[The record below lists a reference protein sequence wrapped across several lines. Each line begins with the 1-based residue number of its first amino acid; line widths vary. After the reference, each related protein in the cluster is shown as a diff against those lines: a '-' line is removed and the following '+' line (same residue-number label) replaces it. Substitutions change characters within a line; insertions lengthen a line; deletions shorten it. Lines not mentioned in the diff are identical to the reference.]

1 VVKALAIAM
10 PKALIVGAGIGGLAA
25 AVALRRAG
33 WTVRIVERAASPREL
48 GFALLLAPNA
58 MYALGELGLGDA
70 VRHGGCVATSGDM
83 RRPDGTLL
91 RRFDIASVR
100 MLLDEDTVCILR
112 PVLHGLL
119 LDAVGLSSIELESA
133 AVGFVTHGDGIRL
146 TLADG
151 RTADGQILIGADGVA
166 SAIRSQLHP
175 GEPAPRA
182 SGLLAIR
189 GVARDVV
196 THLAGASGAQYF
208 GRGVEAGIARAGERE
223 VYWYLSI
230 KAAHFDERW
239 DAMTV
244 AERCAVQFHEPF
256 RAIVGATPP
265 EDLRLDELLERDPIN
280 PWGRGPVTLLGDAA
294 HPMLPHAGQ
303 GAAQALEDAVVL
315 GSSLR
320 DIEDPS
326 EIDAGLRHYE
336 RVRMPRTRA
345 VVALAKRNA
354 RMGSIDNAVGC
365 WMRDQIIRVIPQA
378 VILKSLVAL
387 GKPPR

>member
-1 VVKALAIAM
+1 M
-10 PKALIVGAGIGGLAA
+10 PKALVIGAGIGGLAA

-33 WTVRIVERAASPREL
+33 WNVRIFERAASPREL

-58 MYALGELGLGDA
+58 MHALGELGLGDA
-70 VRHGGCVATSGDM
+70 VRHGGFVATSGEM
-83 RRPDGTLL
+83 RRPDGTVL
-91 RRFDIASVR
+91 RRFDVASVR

-112 PVLHGLL
+112 PVLHGAL
-119 LDAVGLSSIELESA
+119 LDAVGLSSIDLESA
-133 AVGFVTHGDGIRL
+133 ASGFVTHPDGVRL
-146 TLADG
+146 KLADG
-151 RTADGQILIGADGVA
+151 RSAEGQILVGADGVA
-166 SAIRSQLHP
+166 SAMRTQLHP
-175 GEPAPRA
+175 AERPPRP

-196 THLAGASGAQYF
+196 AYLGGASGAQYF
-208 GRGVEAGIARAGERE
+208 GHGFEAGLARAGERE

-230 KAAHFDERW
+230 KAAHFDEPRGPM
-239 DAMTV
+239 AV
-244 AERCAVQFHEPF
+244 AEHCAAQFHEPF
-256 RAIVGATPP
+256 RAIVRATPR
-265 EDLRLDELLERDPIN
+265 EDLRLDELFERDPIS
-280 PWGRGPVTLLGDAA
+280 PWGHGAVTLLGDAA

-320 DIEDPS
+320 DVDEQPSIE
-326 EIDAGLRHYE
+326 AALRRYE
-336 RVRMPRTRA
+336 RVRIPRTHA

-365 WMRDQIIRVIPQA
+365 WMRDQIIRFIPQA

>member
-1 VVKALAIAM
+1 MA
-10 PKALIVGAGIGGLAA
+10 
-25 AVALRRAG
+25 
-33 WTVRIVERAASPREL
+33 
-48 GFALLLAPNA
+48 
-58 MYALGELGLGDA
+58 
-70 VRHGGCVATSGDM
+70 
-83 RRPDGTLL
+83 
-91 RRFDIASVR
+91 
-100 MLLDEDTVCILR
+100 
-112 PVLHGLL
+112 
-119 LDAVGLSSIELESA
+119 
-133 AVGFVTHGDGIRL
+133 
-146 TLADG
+146 
-151 RTADGQILIGADGVA
+151 
-166 SAIRSQLHP
+166 
-175 GEPAPRA
+175 
-182 SGLLAIR
+182 
-189 GVARDVV
+189 
-196 THLAGASGAQYF
+196 
-208 GRGVEAGIARAGERE
+208 
-223 VYWYLSI
+223 
-230 KAAHFDERW
+230 
-239 DAMTV
+239 V

-256 RAIVGATPP
+256 RAIVRATPP
-265 EDLRLDELLERDPIN
+265 EDLRLDELFERDPIN

>member
-1 VVKALAIAM
+1 V
-10 PKALIVGAGIGGLAA
+10 PKALVVGAGIGGLAA

-33 WTVRIVERAASPREL
+33 WHVRVFERAASPREL
-48 GFALLLAPNA
+48 GFAVLLAPNA
-58 MYALGELGLGDA
+58 MHALGELGLGDA
-70 VRHGGCVATSGDM
+70 VRHGGFVATSGEM
-83 RRPDGTLL
+83 RRPDGTVL
-91 RRFDIASVR
+91 RRFDVASVR

-112 PVLHGLL
+112 PVLHGAL
-119 LDAVGLSSIELESA
+119 LDAVGLSSIDLESA
-133 AVGFVTHGDGIRL
+133 ASGFVTHPDGVRL
-146 TLADG
+146 KLADG
-151 RTADGQILIGADGVA
+151 RSAEGQILVGADGVA
-166 SAIRSQLHP
+166 SAMRTQLHP
-175 GEPAPRA
+175 AERPPRP

-196 THLAGASGAQYF
+196 AYLGGASGAQYF
-208 GRGVEAGIARAGERE
+208 GHGFEAGLARAGERE

-230 KAAHFDERW
+230 KAAHFDEPRGPM
-239 DAMTV
+239 AV
-244 AERCAVQFHEPF
+244 AEHCAAQFHEPF
-256 RAIVGATPP
+256 RAIVRATPR
-265 EDLRLDELLERDPIN
+265 EDLRLDELFERDPIS
-280 PWGRGPVTLLGDAA
+280 PWGHGAVTLLGDAA

-320 DIEDPS
+320 DVDEQPSIE
-326 EIDAGLRHYE
+326 AALRRYE
-336 RVRMPRTRA
+336 RVRIPRTHA

-365 WMRDQIIRVIPQA
+365 WMRDQIIRFIPQA

>member
-1 VVKALAIAM
+1 M

-33 WTVRIVERAASPREL
+33 WHVRVFERAASPREL

-58 MYALGELGLGDA
+58 MHALGELGLGDA
-70 VRHGGCVATSGDM
+70 VRHGGFIATRGEM
-83 RRPDGTLL
+83 RRPDGTVL

-100 MLLDEDTVCILR
+100 MLLDEDAVCILR
-112 PVLHGLL
+112 PVLHGVL
-119 LDAVGLSSIELESA
+119 LDAVGLSSIDLESA
-133 AVGFVTHGDGIRL
+133 AVRFVTHPDGVRL
-146 TLADG
+146 KLADG
-151 RTADGQILIGADGVA
+151 RSADGQILIGADGVA
-166 SAIRSQLHP
+166 SAMRRQLHP
-175 GEPAPRA
+175 KERPPRP

-196 THLAGASGAQYF
+196 AHLGGASGAQYF
-208 GRGVEAGIARAGERE
+208 GRGLEAGLARAGERE

-230 KAAHFDERW
+230 KAKHFDEPR
-239 DAMTV
+239 DAMAV
-244 AERCAVQFHEPF
+244 ADHCAAQFHEPF
-256 RAIVGATPP
+256 QAIVRATPR
-265 EDLRLDELLERDPIN
+265 EDLRLDELFERDPIS
-280 PWGRGPVTLLGDAA
+280 PWGHGAVTLLGDAA

-303 GAAQALEDAVVL
+303 GAAQAVEDAVVL

-320 DIEDPS
+320 DVDEQPSIE
-326 EIDAGLRHYE
+326 AALRRYE
-336 RVRMPRTRA
+336 RVRIPRTRA

-365 WMRDQIIRVIPQA
+365 WMRDQIIRFIPQA